1 MRDPAP
7 RYCVACEL
15 CSAGSPT
22 IYRGDLRRPGVVVA
36 GEDGDKVHG
45 RAHLRESKVIARVRV
60 RVGAR
65 ESKVIARVRVG
76 VIAQQ
81 QPARSVVVTE

>member
-1 MRDPAP
+1 M
-7 RYCVACEL
+7 L
-15 CSAGSPT
+15 GSGLGLGLGLLLLG
-22 IYRGDLRRPGVVVA
+22 GDLRRPCVIVT

-45 RAHLRESKVIARVRV
+45 GAHLRESKVIVRVRV

-76 VIAQQ
+76 VVAQ
-81 QPARSVVVTE
+81 